1 MPPICFI
8 DGARFT
14 DADGFLRDL
23 RHAVL
28 GVPDIEE
35 AYELLIYLGRGAS
48 AAGSRG
54 RTRLCLVWLNSDVS
68 RRRFRGSPAPEGQM
82 LWANESGGAT
92 TRTHG
97 IGFTALTRWLG
108 AFRDVELVLL

>member
-14 DADGFLRDL
+14 DADGFLREL

-28 GVPDIEE
+28 GVPDIEQ
-35 AYELLIYLGRGAS
+35 ACELLIYLGRGA
-48 AAGSRG
+48 AAGGSRG
-54 RTRLCLVWLNSDVS
+54 RTRLCLIWLNSDAS
-68 RRRFRGSPAPEGQM
+68 RRRFRDTAKREAET
-82 LWANESGGAT
+82 LWAHEGPGAA

-97 IGFTALTRWLG
+97 IGFGALTHWLG
-108 AFRDVELVLL
+108 AFRDVELILL

>member
-1 MPPICFI
+1 MIPICFI

-28 GVPDIEE
+28 AVPDIEE
-35 AYELLIYLGRGAS
+35 ACELLIYLGRGA
-48 AAGSRG
+48 AAGGSRG
-54 RTRLCLVWLNSDVS
+54 RTRLCLIWLNSDVS
-68 RRRFRGSPAPEGQM
+68 RRRFPDAAKGEPET
-82 LWANESGGAT
+82 LWAHEGAGAA

-97 IGFTALTRWLG
+97 IGFGTLTRWLG
-108 AFRDVELVLL
+108 GFRDVELILL